1 MSLPR
6 RLALFLSVA
15 TATFLGC
22 DGEPAIAI
30 TTALPTDY
38 PIATTRSLM
47 QSMCEPVRGRDEEH
61 IKVHWLK
68 PWPRSGVVFTRTYF
82 CSDVL
87 QEDFR
92 PLP

>member
-6 RLALFLSVA
+6 QLALFLSVA
-15 TATFLGC
+15 VGTFLGC

-30 TTALPTDY
+30 TTALPINY
-38 PIATTRSLM
+38 PTATIKSLM

-61 IKVHWLK
+61 VKVHWLK
-68 PWPRSGVVFTRTYF
+68 PWPRRGVVFTRTYF

-87 QEDFR
+87 KEDFKA
-92 PLP
+92 LP